1 VGHVWVRAMI
11 RNSFT
16 DRSIPVKALVNTGAI
31 DTVIP
36 RRIAEELQPPITG
49 RSTVPTTKG
58 PVEPDEYTG
67 VIGITSRRRAAPM
80 LVSKDVG
87 FPLIGVAILKQLSL
101 EVTSVTGRL
110 RGSVAFLR
118 LRRIRVM
125 RLGAHLR

>member
-1 VGHVWVRAMI
+1 
-11 RNSFT
+11 
-16 DRSIPVKALVNTGAI
+16 
-31 DTVIP
+31 
-36 RRIAEELQPPITG
+36 
-49 RSTVPTTKG
+49 
-58 PVEPDEYTG
+58 VEPYEYTG

-80 LVSKDVG
+80 LVLKDVG
-87 FPLIGVAILKQLSL
+87 FPLIGVAILKPLSL